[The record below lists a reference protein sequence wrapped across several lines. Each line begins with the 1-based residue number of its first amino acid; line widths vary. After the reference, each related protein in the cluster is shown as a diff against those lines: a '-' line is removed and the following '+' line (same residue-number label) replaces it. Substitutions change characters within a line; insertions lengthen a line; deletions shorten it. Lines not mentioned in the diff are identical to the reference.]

1 MLKFG
6 LQNLRF
12 RRITFLYYSIV
23 SIFSVPSRLVKDN
36 STFELILISIGIGVL
51 ITVIALPMLW
61 LVCHLN
67 QRFDL
72 GRRSIYLPLALVA
85 IAGAIRGVIL
95 HGIISVSNL
104 EDNLEPVFA
113 VISSTI
119 FTLIYFITISAFMET
134 VLQRKEKF
142 NRVFTEATL
151 LVADQQALIGAKLD
165 PKDLYDATVKDFKES
180 ISTLDLGKA
189 QVSHEDLI
197 AASKVIQNQIN
208 KVLRPLSHRLW
219 VNGMGQVKHRGF
231 LGILSDAIKT
241 LDFNVKFILAYQFLV
256 GGYGISLVIG
266 LKSSLL
272 VSTIGVLTSS
282 ILILIFLVLRQKL
295 RSGHFLLGITFLTFV
310 GVLPVFAAILIRS
323 PLSEGAT
330 ATAGLLVSPTI
341 PALILMVSAYRLV
354 GRDRD
359 FAIGAATSV
368 RFQVAAV
375 YESERSVDSGI
386 ELAEYL
392 HNSLQSELF
401 GIAKQLESA
410 ARSQGRDGA
419 KEVIRSLDAALSRN
433 YQEISTREL
442 EATMRIPQLIS
453 SWQGIANIT
462 VTGLE
467 HLELESNLSRRASS
481 TLEEMITNSIRYGEA
496 DDLQIELTVAG
507 AELRILL
514 THNGKGE
521 ISNKSGLGSL
531 LLAHHSESGVSIE
544 SKEGQT
550 VLRLAL
556 PINSNA

>member
-151 LVADQQALIGAKLD
+151 LVADPQALIGAKLD

-180 ISTLDLGKA
+180 ISTLDLEKV
-189 QVSHEDLI
+189 QVSHEDLM

-208 KVLRPLSHRLW
+208 EVLRPLSHRLW

-256 GGYGISLVIG
+256 GGYGISLVVG
-266 LKSSLL
+266 FKSSLL
-272 VSTIGVLTSS
+272 LSTIGVLTSS
-282 ILILIFLVLRQKL
+282 TLIMIFLVLRQKL
-295 RSGHFLLGITFLTFV
+295 RNGHFLLGITFLTFV
-310 GVLPVFAAILIRS
+310 GVLPVFAAILIRN

-330 ATAGLLVSPTI
+330 AAAGLLVSPTI
-341 PALILMVSAYRLV
+341 PALILMVSTYRLV

-410 ARSQGRDGA
+410 AQSQGRDGA

-433 YQEISTREL
+433 YQDISTREL

-496 DDLQIELTVAG
+496 DDLQIELSVAG

-521 ISNKSGLGSL
+521 ISKKSGLGSL

-544 SKEGQT
+544 SKDGQT